1 MRSLDTIGA
10 VPFVESPQR
19 LTEDP
24 AFTYNKATDT
34 LTVGTISGNTLR
46 TLKNG
51 SLVSTRGTLN
61 LIEGS
66 NVTLTVTDNSGASR
80 TDVTI
85 AASGGGG
92 GGGTWTEA
100 EIDFGTKPAWSKT
113 FTVVD
118 AGVSASSKIIL
129 CPSGNVATGQ
139 VGNDLDWDNLLLGG
153 LAGSGSFTLTALA
166 VPGPVVGKR
175 KVFYSVAT

>member
-1 MRSLDTIGA
+1 MKSLDTIGA
-10 VPFVESPQR
+10 VPFVESPKR

-24 AFTYNKATDT
+24 SFTYNKTTDT

-66 NVTLTVTDNSGASR
+66 NVTLTIADNSGSSR

-92 GGGTWTEA
+92 STWTET
-100 EIDFGTKPAWSKT
+100 EIDFGTTPQWSKT
-113 FTVVD
+113 FTVTD
-118 AGVSASSKIIL
+118 AGVSGSSKITL
-129 CPSGNVATGQ
+129 CPSGNPATGRA
-139 VGNDLDWDNLLLGG
+139 GNDLEWDNLILGG
-153 LAGSGSFTLTALA
+153 LAGSGQFTLTALA

-175 KVFYSVAT
+175 KVFYSIAA